1 MAEPG
6 SLSIPLFWRRVEEQH
21 PFEQAIAVGRARVL
35 LRHGD
40 LVVLVLDADEWL
52 VEAGKQALDAQ
63 LPGPSADGVFGRAD
77 AASAERARRT
87 R

>member
-1 MAEPG
+1 
-6 SLSIPLFWRRVEEQH
+6 
-21 PFEQAIAVGRARVL
+21 
-35 LRHGD
+35 
-40 LVVLVLDADEWL
+40 VVLVLDADEWL